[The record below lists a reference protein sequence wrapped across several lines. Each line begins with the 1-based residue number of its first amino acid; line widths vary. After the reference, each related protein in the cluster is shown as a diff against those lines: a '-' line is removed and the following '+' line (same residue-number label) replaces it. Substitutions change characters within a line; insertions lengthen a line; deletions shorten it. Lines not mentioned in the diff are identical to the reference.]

1 MAGGR
6 WGGGQNPSEVATMA
20 NPSNMDDLNLD
31 NLFGG
36 DDLFGG
42 LDEIDLG
49 GFDEISSL
57 GGSARRRGGG
67 EGGGGFGLGGA
78 DGVTDGLAGA
88 GAPPPPAFDEMSF
101 DLSTVAPSIDRPSSL
116 SPPPFPSMDQRL
128 SPNQYLTASGGTK
141 KSQRKRKAKKFLG
154 DDDDSD
160 DGSNISIG
168 VGTKSAKA
176 THKGKDR
183 QSGSGKKAKVSSKK
197 DNKAGATSAPSA
209 RSTSPIAESLGGLPQ
224 MMPPP
229 LPRPGQGGVNVATL
243 PQYLQGS
250 AIFESGQSGQ
260 TSSATPA
267 AAAAKEEPSIAP
279 QPKKSKSKSKKRQS
293 TTKPG
298 ERSPSDAQAVASNS
312 ASAAVDPSYC
322 GLEPNTTLFYPF
334 MPLPAEVGMR
344 RLQKAFPELEKVHVH
359 LTRTADAVPPGEG
372 AAATNG
378 TAETIASASE
388 VINNPLFRLFVDH
401 LGALDASQ
409 SSSKAAAASAATP
422 NASGE
427 PAGLPRAEEINNN
440 IHKHLVEAR
449 KEISGIKNLQLRDEV
464 MKVLLLVRRQSNFL
478 GTSLSNMDRWCK
490 EHLSESEYA
499 EGFGDD
505 TPETNK
511 HSKRGALGPGTSRAS
526 GHILP
531 AVTSTTPVFVKI
543 RVKCKGFK
551 ESTSQTARLN
561 GGPLVAQLPIPH
573 EVAHESF
580 HGGTTPP
587 SKRRRKSSAGATSTA
602 CNISYEFLTIPERRR
617 LLSRAISTKAFELEA
632 RQKEVVSKRDAFR
645 KACSDKI
652 AQIIKDDPVQVC
664 HTTTLWQIM
673 KHSPFILDISEEDIK
688 QGLAEAWQPELG
700 SREMHWGEIPAVRIF
715 RSHPSK
721 RRKREK
727 KEGGATMPPMKLFDQ
742 LQSLLV
748 DVESDDDEGYDA
760 ELGPDQYMNGIEA
773 VTSGGK
779 LGDIKPKDEKDPT
792 VGNASI
798 FASDPRQKPSLSS
811 LSISHGD
818 ALLDLSKFSLDQRAY
833 VQLRALGLADAPL
846 LPSLLPIVEE
856 EIFVSTSK
864 NAPVVNG
871 EAENSTPTAAPE
883 GEKSMPAI
891 ALPVRVPS
899 APSTPSAIAASN
911 GHGGKS
917 NGAVAASAGTAG
929 PSSVGIEK
937 DKHYSDTDANE
948 CDDLDTVIRRMQND
962 LSGMH
967 RCINVRAASLQA
979 CAEEQLF
986 EQQRVKRREEECS
999 ALVAK
1004 HTQLMKKKKEAQSK
1018 KMPPKSSKE
1027 HEDWLPW

>member
-1 MAGGR
+1 
-6 WGGGQNPSEVATMA
+6 MA
-20 NPSNMDDLNLD
+20 NPSSMDDLNLD

-57 GGSARRRGGG
+57 GGSARRRSQG
-67 EGGGGFGLGGA
+67 EGGGGFGLGNAVGA
-78 DGVTDGLAGA
+78 TDDLAGA

-101 DLSTVAPSIDRPSSL
+101 DLSTAAPSIDRQSL

-154 DDDDSD
+154 DEDDSD

-168 VGTKSAKA
+168 MDTKSAKA
-176 THKGKDR
+176 THKGKGK

-197 DNKAGATSAPSA
+197 DKGGATSAPAAGSP
-209 RSTSPIAESLGGLPQ
+209 SPIAESLGGLPQ

-229 LPRPGQGGVNVATL
+229 LPRPGQSGVNVAAL
-243 PQYLQGS
+243 PKYLQGS

-260 TSSATPA
+260 TSSAALA
-267 AAAAKEEPSIAP
+267 AATAKEEPSVEP
-279 QPKKSKSKSKKRQS
+279 QPKKSKSKKKKSKQS
-293 TTKPG
+293 TTKPDEG
-298 ERSPSDAQAVASNS
+298 SPSDAQAAASNS
-312 ASAAVDPSYC
+312 AVDPLHC
-322 GLEPNTTLFYPF
+322 GLEPNTTMFYPF

-359 LTRTADAVPPGEG
+359 LTRTADAVSPGEG
-372 AAATNG
+372 AAAMNG
-378 TAETIASASE
+378 TVETVTSGSE
-388 VINNPLFRLFVDH
+388 DMNNPLFRLFVDH

-409 SSSKAAAASAATP
+409 SSSKAAAAAATAATTDVSSEAVGHP
-422 NASGE
+422 G
-427 PAGLPRAEEINNN
+427 PEEINHN
-440 IHKHLVEAR
+440 IHKHLGEAR
-449 KEISGIKNLQLRDEV
+449 KEISGIKNVQLRDEV
-464 MKVLLLVRRQSNFL
+464 MKVLLLLRRQSNFL

-505 TPETNK
+505 TPEIDR
-511 HSKRGALGPGTSRAS
+511 HSKRGAVGSGVSRSS

-531 AVTSTTPVFVKI
+531 PVTSMAPVIVKI

-551 ESTSQTARLN
+551 ESTSQTVRLS
-561 GGPLVAQLPIPH
+561 GGPLVAQLPISA
-573 EVAHESF
+573 EVARESG
-580 HGGTTPP
+580 HGGKTPP

-602 CNISYEFLTIPERRR
+602 SNISYEFLAIPERRR
-617 LLSRAISTKAFELEA
+617 LLARVISTQAFELEA

-645 KACSDKI
+645 KECNDKI

-673 KHSPFILDISEEDIK
+673 KHSPFILDITEEDIRE
-688 QGLAEAWQPELG
+688 GLAEAWQPELG

-727 KEGGATMPPMKLFDQ
+727 KEGSAAMPPMKLFDR

-748 DVESDDDEGYDA
+748 DVESDDDEDHHGA
-760 ELGPDQYMNGIEA
+760 ELGPDQDGNGIEA
-773 VTSGGK
+773 ITSSGEVGGV
-779 LGDIKPKDEKDPT
+779 KPNDKKDFTAE
-792 VGNASI
+792 NASL
-798 FASDPRQKPSLSS
+798 FASDPNRKSSLSS
-811 LSISHGD
+811 LMTGQGD
-818 ALLDLSKFSLDQRAY
+818 ALLDLSKFSLDQRAF

-856 EIFVSTSK
+856 EIFVPNSK
-864 NAPVVNG
+864 NVSING
-871 EAENSTPTAAPE
+871 GAKRLTPIAAPE
-883 GEKSMPAI
+883 EEKLKSAI
-891 ALPVRVPS
+891 PLPESVPS
-899 APSTPSAIAASN
+899 NVADSN

-917 NGAVAASAGTAG
+917 NGAAAASAGIPA
-929 PSSVGIEK
+929 PSPVWREK
-937 DKHYSDTDANE
+937 HNNDNGAND
-948 CDDLDTVIRRMQND
+948 CNDLDTVIRRMQD
-962 LSGMH
+962 DMSGMH
-967 RCINVRAASLQA
+967 RSINMRAASLQA

-986 EQQRVKRREEECS
+986 EQRRVKRREEICS

-1004 HTQLMKKKKEAQSK
+1004 HTQLMKKKKEAQSR

>member
-1 MAGGR
+1 
-6 WGGGQNPSEVATMA
+6 MA
-20 NPSNMDDLNLD
+20 NPSSMDDLNLD

-57 GGSARRRGGG
+57 GGSARRRSQG

-78 DGVTDGLAGA
+78 GGATDDLAGAGA

-101 DLSTVAPSIDRPSSL
+101 DLSTAAPSIDRPSSL

-154 DDDDSD
+154 DEDDSD

-168 VGTKSAKA
+168 MGTKSAKA
-176 THKGKDR
+176 THKGKGK

-197 DNKAGATSAPSA
+197 DNKGGATSAPAAS
-209 RSTSPIAESLGGLPQ
+209 STSPIPESLGGLPQ
-224 MMPPP
+224 IMPPP
-229 LPRPGQGGVNVATL
+229 LPRPGQGGVNVAAL

-260 TSSATPA
+260 TSSAALA
-267 AAAAKEEPSIAP
+267 AATAKEEPSVAP
-279 QPKKSKSKSKKRQS
+279 QPKKSKSKKKKPKQC
-293 TTKPG
+293 TTKPDEG
-298 ERSPSDAQAVASNS
+298 SPSDAQAAASNS
-312 ASAAVDPSYC
+312 ASSAVDPSYC
-322 GLEPNTTLFYPF
+322 GLESNTIMFYPF

-344 RLQKAFPELEKVHVH
+344 RLQKAFPELEKIHVH
-359 LTRTADAVPPGEG
+359 LTRTADAVSPGEG
-372 AAATNG
+372 AAAMNDTV
-378 TAETIASASE
+378 ETVTSGSE
-388 VINNPLFRLFVDH
+388 DMTNPLFRLFVDH
-401 LGALDASQ
+401 LGALDPSQ
-409 SSSKAAAASAATP
+409 SSSKAAAAAAAAATA
-422 NASGE
+422 NTSGE
-427 PAGLPRAEEINNN
+427 AVGLPGPEEINQN
-440 IHKHLVEAR
+440 IHKHLGEAR
-449 KEISGIKNLQLRDEV
+449 KEISGIKNVQLRDEV

-499 EGFGDD
+499 EGFGDEIPD
-505 TPETNK
+505 ADK
-511 HSKRGALGPGTSRAS
+511 HSKRGALGSGTIRSS

-531 AVTSTTPVFVKI
+531 TITSTTPVYVKI

-551 ESTSQTARLN
+551 ESTSQTARLS
-561 GGPLVAQLPIPH
+561 GGPLVAQLPISA
-573 EVAHESF
+573 EVAHESAYR
-580 HGGTTPP
+580 GTTPP
-587 SKRRRKSSAGATSTA
+587 SKRRRKSSAGATTTA
-602 CNISYEFLTIPERRR
+602 SNISYEFLTIPERRR
-617 LLSRAISTKAFELEA
+617 LLARAISTQAFELEA

-645 KACSDKI
+645 KDCSDKI

-673 KHSPFILDISEEDIK
+673 KHSPFILDVTEEDIRE
-688 QGLAEAWQPELG
+688 GLVEAWQPELG

-727 KEGGATMPPMKLFDQ
+727 KEGGTTMSPMKLFDR

-748 DVESDDDEGYDA
+748 DVGSDDDEDYGA
-760 ELGPDQYMNGIEA
+760 ELGPDQDGNGIEA
-773 VTSGGK
+773 ITSSGKVGGVNPNDK
-779 LGDIKPKDEKDPT
+779 KDFT
-792 VGNASI
+792 VENASL
-798 FASDPRQKPSLSS
+798 FASDPNRKSSLSS
-811 LSISHGD
+811 LYMGQGD
-818 ALLDLSKFSLDQRAY
+818 SLLDLSKFSLDQRAY

-856 EIFVSTSK
+856 EIFVPTSK
-864 NAPVVNG
+864 NVSVNG
-871 EAENSTPTAAPE
+871 GAKRPTLTAAP
-883 GEKSMPAI
+883 GEDKLKLAMP
-891 ALPVRVPS
+891 LPETLPS
-899 APSTPSAIAASN
+899 NVADSN
-911 GHGGKS
+911 GHRGES
-917 NGAVAASAGTAG
+917 NGAVAASAGIPA
-929 PSSVGIEK
+929 PSPIGREKRNNDNEASV
-937 DKHYSDTDANE
+937 
-948 CDDLDTVIRRMQND
+948 CDDLDTVIRRMQDD

-967 RCINVRAASLQA
+967 RSINMRAASLQA
-979 CAEEQLF
+979 CAEEQMF
-986 EQQRVKRREEECS
+986 EQRRVKRREEVCS
-999 ALVAK
+999 SLVAK

-1018 KMPPKSSKE
+1018 KIPPKSSKE

>member
-1 MAGGR
+1 M
-6 WGGGQNPSEVATMA
+6 
-20 NPSNMDDLNLD
+20 D

-57 GGSARRRGGG
+57 GGSARRRSQG
-67 EGGGGFGLGGA
+67 EGGGGFGLGSAVGA
-78 DGVTDGLAGA
+78 TDDLAGA

-101 DLSTVAPSIDRPSSL
+101 DLSTAAPSIDRPSSL

-154 DDDDSD
+154 DEDDSD

-168 VGTKSAKA
+168 IGTKSAKA
-176 THKGKDR
+176 THKGKGK

-197 DNKAGATSAPSA
+197 DNKGGATSAPAAS
-209 RSTSPIAESLGGLPQ
+209 STSPIAESLGALPQ

-229 LPRPGQGGVNVATL
+229 LPRPGQSGVNVAAL

-260 TSSATPA
+260 TSSAALA
-267 AAAAKEEPSIAP
+267 AATTAKEEPSVVP
-279 QPKKSKSKSKKRQS
+279 QPKKSKSKKKKSKQS
-293 TTKPG
+293 ITKPDEG
-298 ERSPSDAQAVASNS
+298 SPSDAQAAPSNS
-312 ASAAVDPSYC
+312 AGDPLYC
-322 GLEPNTTLFYPF
+322 GLEPNTTMFYPF

-359 LTRTADAVPPGEG
+359 LTRTADALSPGEG
-372 AAATNG
+372 AAAMNG
-378 TAETIASASE
+378 TVETVTSGSE
-388 VINNPLFRLFVDH
+388 DVNNPLFRLFVDH

-409 SSSKAAAASAATP
+409 SSSKAAAAAATAATT
-422 NASGE
+422 NASSE
-427 PAGLPRAEEINNN
+427 AVGLPGPEEINHN
-440 IHKHLVEAR
+440 IHKHLGEAR
-449 KEISGIKNLQLRDEV
+449 KEISGIKNVQLREEV

-478 GTSLSNMDRWCK
+478 GTSLFNMDIWCK

-499 EGFGDD
+499 EGFGDE
-505 TPETNK
+505 TPETDR
-511 HSKRGALGPGTSRAS
+511 HSKRGVLGSGASRSS

-561 GGPLVAQLPIPH
+561 GGPLVAQLPIPA
-573 EVAHESF
+573 EVAHESG

-587 SKRRRKSSAGATSTA
+587 SKRRRKSSAGATSMA
-602 CNISYEFLTIPERRR
+602 SNISYEFLTIPERRR
-617 LLSRAISTKAFELEA
+617 LLARAISTQAFQLEA
-632 RQKEVVSKRDAFR
+632 RQKEVLSKRDAFR
-645 KACSDKI
+645 KECSDKI

-673 KHSPFILDISEEDIK
+673 KHSPFILDITEEDIRE
-688 QGLAEAWQPELG
+688 GLAEAWQPELG
-700 SREMHWGEIPAVRIF
+700 PREMHWGEIPAVRIF

-727 KEGGATMPPMKLFDQ
+727 KEGGATVPPMKLFDR

-748 DVESDDDEGYDA
+748 DIKSDDDEDHGA
-760 ELGPDQYMNGIEA
+760 ELGPDQDGNSIEA
-773 VTSGGK
+773 ITSSDEVGGVNPNNK
-779 LGDIKPKDEKDPT
+779 KDFT
-792 VGNASI
+792 VENASL
-798 FASDPRQKPSLSS
+798 FASDPNRKSSLSS
-811 LSISHGD
+811 LSMGQGD

-856 EIFVSTSK
+856 EIFVPTSK
-864 NAPVVNG
+864 NVSVNG
-871 EAENSTPTAAPE
+871 GVKRPIPTSTAAPE
-883 GEKSMPAI
+883 EEKSKSAMP
-891 ALPVRVPS
+891 LPETVPS
-899 APSTPSAIAASN
+899 NVADSN

-917 NGAVAASAGTAG
+917 NGAVAASAGIPT
-929 PSSVGIEK
+929 PSPIERE
-937 DKHYSDTDANE
+937 KHNSDNDANV
-948 CDDLDTVIRRMQND
+948 CDDLDTVIRRVQDD

-967 RCINVRAASLQA
+967 RSINMRAASLQA

-986 EQQRVKRREEECS
+986 EQRRVKRREEVCS
-999 ALVAK
+999 SLVAK